1 MRQAIGL
8 RQVQVLDETRGIP
21 IPTLVLYPARAGAT
35 ETEERLGPFTL
46 RVARDAAPGPAQALV
61 VISHGSG
68 GSPATH
74 RELARFL
81 ATQGFIVA
89 VPEHPGNNRTDNS
102 RADTAGLLADRPR
115 DVRAVAHWV
124 LGGDGGSPF
133 AALLERRDYAIVGHS
148 LGAYTG
154 LALAGGVPTSLPH
167 QHADR
172 LARRIDVEPDPRVAG
187 LVLLAPAVPW
197 FRLRGSLAAVRI
209 PILMIASYADEA
221 APYFVMC
228 PIVED
233 NVADRARVDCRLVE
247 GASHYGFLSPWP
259 ERLRDP
265 AIPPSLDPPGF
276 DRVGF
281 HAWLYPEIAAFV
293 GRLAAANP
301 TGAAHQGAGL

>member
-1 MRQAIGL
+1 MSQAIGL

-21 IPTLVLYPARAGAT
+21 IPTLVLYPAEAGAT
-35 ETEERLGPFTL
+35 ETEEHLGPFTL
-46 RVARDAAPGPAQALV
+46 RVARDAAPVSARALV

-81 ATQGFIVA
+81 ATQGFVVA
-89 VPEHPGNNRTDNS
+89 VPEHPGNSRTDDT
-102 RADTAGLLADRPR
+102 RADTVELLADRPR
-115 DVRAVAHWV
+115 DLRAVADWV
-124 LGGDGGSPF
+124 LGRDGASPF
-133 AALLERRDYAIVGHS
+133 AARLEHRAYAIVGHS

-172 LARRIDVEPDPRVAG
+172 VARRIDVEPDPRVAG

-197 FRLRGSLAAVRI
+197 FRLRGSLAAVRV

-233 NVADRARVDCRLVE
+233 NVADRAGVEIRLVE

-259 ERLRDP
+259 ELLRDA

-276 DRVGF
+276 DRVAF
-281 HAWLYPEIAAFV
+281 HAWLYPEIVAFV
-293 GRLAAANP
+293 GRLVAAAN
-301 TGAAHQGAGL
+301 TRA